1 LAQAQWRRQLFSG
14 SHDPNQLDP
23 EVLSR
28 VAPAVLFYFPNPA
41 DAVTF
46 ASEQSRTTC
55 QAPGAIEACKLLAA
69 WLVGALSG
77 KPKAGL
83 LAPPAELLDIAALR
97 SPVAAIAAG
106 SSADP
111 RAGNVLETL
120 DAAVWAFRST
130 DNFRDGALKAANLGG
145 NSDVVAAVY
154 GQLAGAHYG
163 VGAIPA
169 TWRTSL
175 VSGELIEGLADRLLA
190 HAMVTMAG

>member
-1 LAQAQWRRQLFSG
+1 M
-14 SHDPNQLDP
+14 
-23 EVLSR
+23 
-28 VAPAVLFYFPNPA
+28 FYFPNPA

-55 QAPGAIEACKLLAA
+55 QAPAAIEACKLLAA

-77 KPKAGL
+77 KPKADL
-83 LAPPAELLDIAALR
+83 LAPSAELLDVTALR
-97 SPVAAIAAG
+97 SAVAAIAGAG
-106 SSADP
+106 SANP
-111 RAGNVLETL
+111 RAGNVLEAL

-163 VGAIPA
+163 IGAIPA

-175 VSGELIEGLADRLLA
+175 VRGELIEGLADRLLA